1 MPRVKSYL
9 KLRKARSEPESAVH
23 HVPTTY
29 PRLPGTTQKM
39 ETNGTKGK
47 GAPEH
52 EPAKNKVE
60 GGSIEIEQQL
70 AEVILEQPKAKV
82 ITFSWPDSEA
92 WMFDRTWQHQKH
104 VYIGG
109 EEALQPALHYALLAG
124 RFVSTKHATV
134 ESNGSGCNAI
144 QLHTHIHPTK
154 PEMWAQSTAWFLN
167 GHEDYN
173 RLRPLAYP
181 QTDVMMLCYNRR
193 DITTLQRVRDYWL
206 EECKQGGNEETPV
219 LLLGLDD
226 EKLSERELAA
236 PGYYDPLSSGENIV
250 VLAPGER
257 ELLETMLKKQLG
269 LKRKTGRRSGRC
281 VDFMAVN
288 LWDQK
293 SVQLI
298 PKQAYFSSQSH
309 AKLQPRV
316 GMGRRCTIS

>member
-1 MPRVKSYL
+1 
-9 KLRKARSEPESAVH
+9 
-23 HVPTTY
+23 
-29 PRLPGTTQKM
+29 
-39 ETNGTKGK
+39 
-47 GAPEH
+47 
-52 EPAKNKVE
+52 
-60 GGSIEIEQQL
+60 
-70 AEVILEQPKAKV
+70 
-82 ITFSWPDSEA
+82 
-92 WMFDRTWQHQKH
+92 
-104 VYIGG
+104 
-109 EEALQPALHYALLAG
+109 
-124 RFVSTKHATV
+124 
-134 ESNGSGCNAI
+134 
-144 QLHTHIHPTK
+144 
-154 PEMWAQSTAWFLN
+154 
-167 GHEDYN
+167 
-173 RLRPLAYP
+173 
-181 QTDVMMLCYNRR
+181 MLCYNRR